1 MSTPLALLHTVIL
14 LAGNAFFVGAE
25 FAVTSSRRS
34 QLEPQAEAG
43 DARATT
49 ALWALQNVSRMLAT
63 AQLGAPICV
72 IFINNAVKWIIQASM
87 SFRSTSFITF
97 AC

>member
-1 MSTPLALLHTVIL
+1 MSTPVALTITLLL

-34 QLEPQAEAG
+34 QLEPLVEAG

-49 ALWALQNVSRMLAT
+49 AL
-63 AQLGAPICV
+63 
-72 IFINNAVKWIIQASM
+72 
-87 SFRSTSFITF
+87 
-97 AC
+97 